1 MASTISKEK
10 KNKKMG
16 GQNRVNLTD
25 DQVRQVG
32 EMAKLG
38 LRMED
43 IAKVLG
49 VGEATIKRIAA
60 RDSRVTDTLKK
71 AREDLDRQV
80 MDTAFKMAT
89 DGKSPAMTIFW
100 LKARVGWKES
110 QRIEHTGKDGS
121 PIATRSTHDW
131 ASRLSDED
139 LKRIRSMKEKADKKV
154 EETMNEKSSE

>member
-1 MASTISKEK
+1 MGNSKLK
-10 KNKKMG
+10 DAGKVG
-16 GQNRVNLTD
+16 GQNRVDLSD

-49 VGEATIKRIAA
+49 IGEATVKRIAA
-60 RDSRVTDTLKK
+60 RDPRVTDTLKK

-80 MDTAFKMAT
+80 METAFRMAT

-100 LKARVGWKES
+100 MKARMGWKES

-121 PIATRSTHDW
+121 PIATKSTHDW
-131 ASRLSDED
+131 VGQLSTEKLKNLQKMKEQAEKEAQAKAEGASDEG
-139 LKRIRSMKEKADKKV
+139 
-154 EETMNEKSSE
+154 